1 MRSPGLLLL
10 RRPFADLSTQVIS
23 HAHRFTFASASFL
36 CYGPMRRRLLFPM
49 RWGGKYPGADVGAA
63 TGRISRQWPEDR
75 LFHEI
80 GRGRGGLFYFRNQ
93 SDCSA

>member
-36 CYGPMRRRLLFPM
+36 CYGPMRRRLLFPDEM
-49 RWGGKYPGADVGAA
+49 GWK
-63 TGRISRQWPEDR
+63 ISR
-75 LFHEI
+75 
-80 GRGRGGLFYFRNQ
+80 
-93 SDCSA
+93 S